1 MKRVL
6 SEPLDKAK
14 EAEEEK
20 RLHLSETF
28 RTADFRDLVDR
39 THVNVSLVTF
49 LHKLVSCAFNHSY
62 VPYFS
67 IDNAHVI
74 YTKKV

>member
-14 EAEEEK
+14 EAEEE
-20 RLHLSETF
+20 RRAHLSKTF

-39 THVNVSLVTF
+39 THANVSHVT
-49 LHKLVSCAFNHSY
+49 S
-62 VPYFS
+62 
-67 IDNAHVI
+67 
-74 YTKKV
+74 

>member
-6 SEPLDKAK
+6 SEPIDKAK

-28 RTADFRDLVDR
+28 RTADFHDLVDR
-39 THVNVSLVTF
+39 THVNVSHITSSSVVHLISVCIHSCI
-49 LHKLVSCAFNHSY
+49 LHVA
-62 VPYFS
+62 
-67 IDNAHVI
+67 
-74 YTKKV
+74 

>member
-39 THVNVSLVTF
+39 THANVSHVT
-49 LHKLVSCAFNHSY
+49 
-62 VPYFS
+62 
-67 IDNAHVI
+67 I
-74 YTKKV
+74 